1 MLVTDCRQHFEALRR
16 GDAGGKSAQCGA
28 LNRRAVGQRV
38 REGDPQFQRIGAG
51 FNQRIDDFQRLLRP
65 RIAEGDEGNK
75 GAFLAVF
82 NCANSVS

>member
-1 MLVTDCRQHFEALRR
+1 MLVADRRQHFEALRR
-16 GDAGGKSAQCGA
+16 GDAGGKSAQCGT

-38 REGDPQFQRIGAG
+38 GEGDPQFQRIGAG
-51 FNQRIDDFQRLLRP
+51 FNQRIDDFQRLFRP

-82 NCANSVS
+82 